1 MRKIIIALILLVICS
16 VGVFADLVSQNELRK
31 AGIEGDVAY
40 AVGYYH
46 GYNDKTANKGS
57 GPHTVFNYYGRTT
70 GSRYTPN
77 EVLVA
82 KWNKGDYIT
91 GYKEGYNTARSG
103 EAMNQNIQN
112 LIDTYILTEEEEKV
126 STPIPTVK
134 MSDIDLSGSITEVAY
149 DLGYNDGE
157 EGIWSNPTR
166 AINDLKKIHT
176 EEAVDFVEKIE
187 LNRGTFIS
195 GYDEGYN
202 KATAKEEETQS
213 YTNINVAASQIRS
226 SERKVLVK
234 ELATKAALYDIQYN
248 KGKRPFDIFRQS
260 ATMPVK
266 PFTSFEVQLA
276 NTERGTYL
284 VTYKAVY
291 GANK

>member
-134 MSDIDLSGSITEVAY
+134 MSDMKPISAVTLSISALNGVYSISYDFPSISTETESAY
-149 DLGYNDGE
+149 AVGND
-157 EGIWSNPTR
+157 IVKATN
-166 AINDLKKIHT
+166 AINSNFL
-176 EEAVDFVEKIE
+176 
-187 LNRGTFIS
+187 S
-195 GYDEGYN
+195 
-202 KATAKEEETQS
+202 
-213 YTNINVAASQIRS
+213 
-226 SERKVLVK
+226 
-234 ELATKAALYDIQYN
+234 
-248 KGKRPFDIFRQS
+248 
-260 ATMPVK
+260 K
-266 PFTSFEVQLA
+266 PRL
-276 NTERGTYL
+276 RL
-284 VTYKAVY
+284 
-291 GANK
+291 